1 MKKLYLDIETAPSI
15 VFCWGLFDK
24 FIPID
29 NIIEPGSSLQ
39 KDGEAAMVQK
49 IHSLLEEA
57 DAVIHYNGKKF
68 DIPKLN
74 SEFLR
79 LHYDPPATYHQID
92 LLETAR
98 RQFRLASNKLDYVC
112 QHLEIGQKVKHSKGM
127 ELWKGCLNGDK
138 KSWAIMEKY
147 NKQDVRLLPKLY
159 KRLLPWIISHPN
171 EALYGDMNRTACP
184 KCGSNDLQSRGFT
197 MTRTQRYRRFQ
208 CMKCG
213 SWSQSRFTT
222 LSKEARDNILK

>member
-29 NIIEPGSSLQ
+29 NIIEPGYTLCWAAKWDGEKEIMFSSLQ

-138 KSWAIMEKY
+138 KSWAPPR
-147 NKQDVRLLPKLY
+147 VTP
-159 KRLLPWIISHPN
+159 P
-171 EALYGDMNRTACP
+171 ACTSP
-184 KCGSNDLQSRGFT
+184 
-197 MTRTQRYRRFQ
+197 
-208 CMKCG
+208 
-213 SWSQSRFTT
+213 
-222 LSKEARDNILK
+222 